1 MPHALQS
8 APGGVPQRSP
18 KFDEVVIIS
27 SFPPK
32 TTNGTERNGSKDIF
46 KMNEPESVITR
57 SRAWRARAR
66 DASETLQ
73 KMRPETPS
81 GLDKWNGRRPI

>member
-1 MPHALQS
+1 
-8 APGGVPQRSP
+8 
-18 KFDEVVIIS
+18 
-27 SFPPK
+27 
-32 TTNGTERNGSKDIF
+32 
-46 KMNEPESVITR
+46 MNEPESVITR

-81 GLDKWNGRRPI
+81 GLDKWNGGRPI